1 MTGRFEVTTNYFP
14 ISKVM
19 TFTPEVMTYL
29 LSKRLYTRIVMTYR
43 IFQCIDKPIKRFY
56 GRLVMTFEAKKRL
69 DILKVMTF
77 ESKK

>member
-1 MTGRFEVTTNYFP
+1 
-14 ISKVM
+14 M

-29 LSKRLYTRIVMTYR
+29 LSKRLYTRIVMTFR

>member
-29 LSKRLYTRIVMTYR
+29 LSKRLYTRIVMTFR

-56 GRLVMTFEAKKRL
+56 GRLVMTNPAEVMTVRM
-69 DILKVMTF
+69 KVMTF